1 MDFDKLLKERHSVRK
16 FKTIKKPN
24 YREIINIVNSA
35 QTCPLAGNIHSLR
48 YVIVQDKDKIKELA
62 VAAQQDFISEVEYV
76 IVVCS
81 DNKDLEAN
89 YYERGEM
96 YSRQQ
101 AGAAIQTMLLKIT
114 ELSLA
119 SCWVGAFSDDTVRR
133 ILKIPEDIDIEAM
146 LPIGYELEKTKQP
159 RKPALDDVMY
169 FDKWENRLM
178 KPRRMSSGFQT

>member
-35 QTCPLAGNIHSLR
+35 QTTPLAGNIHSLH
-48 YVIVQDKDKIKELA
+48 YIIVQNKDKIKQLA
-62 VAAQQDFISEVEYV
+62 TAAQQEFISEVEYV

-81 DNKDLEAN
+81 DKKGLEAN
-89 YYERGEM
+89 YYERGEI

-114 ELSLA
+114 ELGLA

-133 ILKIPEDIDIEAM
+133 ILKIPENIDIEAM
-146 LPIGYELEKTKQP
+146 LPIGYELGKTKQP
-159 RKPALDDVMY
+159 MKPGLDDIMF
-169 FDKWENRLM
+169 FDEWKNKLM
-178 KPRRMSSGFQT
+178 KPRRVSEGFQT